1 MAGDDEGDGGSGAG
15 GDGTDTPE
23 LFADRYVLRSLAG
36 RGGMAEVW
44 RAEQRGA
51 AGFHRPVGL
60 KRILPQ
66 FAAKENFVKMFI
78 EEARVCAQLMHP
90 NIIQIYDFGFERGT
104 YFLVMEWVE
113 GINLARFFTAYR
125 ERDLTPPWPILT
137 AIAIESLK
145 ALSAAHERLDA
156 SGAAT
161 PVIHRDVTPANILI
175 GLNGVVKLSDFG
187 LARAMDRSRLTD
199 PDVIKGKIAYLSPEL
214 THGAEAS
221 PQSDVYALGVTLW
234 QGLTNQKLFA
244 GDNNAEVFMAA
255 RKADIPRLADLRPDL
270 PGDFTAAIDR
280 ALARDLDA
288 RWSTAA
294 EMRATLTRLLR
305 KSPINPDPKMIA
317 RAVVE
322 ARETLGLETLSTPM
336 PLR

>member
-1 MAGDDEGDGGSGAG
+1 MAEDSVVPPSED
-15 GDGTDTPE
+15 PE
-23 LFADRYVLRSLAG
+23 PTKLFADRYILKSLAG

-66 FAAKENFVKMFI
+66 FAAKENFVRMFI

-90 NIIQIYDFGFERGT
+90 NIIQIYDFGYERGT

-113 GINLARFFTAYR
+113 GINLASFLQAYKKR
-125 ERDLTPPWPILT
+125 ELNPSWPILA

-145 ALSAAHERLDA
+145 ALSAAHERLDEA
-156 SGAAT
+156 GEPK

-199 PDVIKGKIAYLSPEL
+199 PDVIKGKMAYLSPEL
-214 THGAEAS
+214 THGTDAT
-221 PQSDVYALGVTLW
+221 PQSDIYALGVTLW
-234 QGLTNQKLFA
+234 QALTGKKLFE
-244 GDNNAEVFMAA
+244 GENNAEIFMAA
-255 RKADIPRLADLRPDL
+255 RKAEVPPVSQLRPDL
-270 PGDFTAAIDR
+270 PIGLTASIER
-280 ALARDLDA
+280 ALARDPA
-288 RWSTAA
+288 NRWQTAA
-294 EMRATLTRLLR
+294 DMRASLTKLLR
-305 KSPINPDPKMIA
+305 KSPVNPDTKMIA
-317 RAVVE
+317 RAVVD
-322 ARETLGLETLSTPM
+322 ARETLGMEQLSTPM
-336 PLR
+336 PI